1 MPSASRRDTTLKPL
15 LAIIVFF
22 LVAFALYVTRPVIV
36 PVLFAVFLTIL
47 VQPMVARLNRRL
59 PYWLSLVIVLLT
71 FTVLIGFV
79 GIALVTSIGNVGA
92 RMSEYS
98 HRIEGMLSHSSQW
111 IKVNVL
117 SRVVEF
123 ARSKKVELKQPDFGV
138 EENIKGLLGFV
149 RKGFTSVVSLL
160 AQASVVVILT
170 VFALVETKGLAD
182 RIRRVFGAERG
193 GEILDVLEPMGESIQ
208 QYLRTKTL
216 VSLVTGGVVYIA
228 CLAIGIEFA
237 FVWGTLVFLFNY
249 LPYVGPVVAVLPAI
263 AMAFLQ
269 YDSPARGI
277 VAALVLGAIQWLS
290 GSVIEPQIMGHSLKV
305 SVLFLLVSMIF
316 WGWFWGLAG
325 VVLAIPLSS
334 AVVIACSHV
343 DRLKPI
349 AALLS
354 ATPPGEEG
362 VPGNGQEE
370 ERKGGKEAETKA
382 GKKPGRKSQRKG

>member
-1 MPSASRRDTTLKPL
+1 MPSASRQDSTLKPL

-59 PYWLSLVIVLLT
+59 PYWLSLVIVLLA
-71 FTVLIGFV
+71 FTVLIAFV
-79 GIALVTSIGNVGA
+79 GVALVTSIANVGA
-92 RMSEYS
+92 EMGEYS
-98 HRIEGMLSHSSQW
+98 DKIESLLSRSARWVNANMLSP
-111 IKVNVL
+111 
-117 SRVVEF
+117 VVEF
-123 ARSKKVELKQPDFGV
+123 AKSKKVDVRQPDFGV
-138 EENIKGLLGFV
+138 EENIKGLLGFI
-149 RKGFTSVVSLL
+149 RMGFTSVISLL
-160 AQASVVVILT
+160 AT
-170 VFALVETKGLAD
+170 VFALVEARGLAD

-216 VSLVTGGVVYIA
+216 VSLVTGGVVYVA

-237 FVWGTLVFLFNY
+237 FVWGALVFLFNY

-263 AMAFLQ
+263 AMAVLQ
-269 YDSPARGI
+269 DDSPARGI
-277 VAALVLGAIQWLS
+277 VAVVVLGVVQWLS

-325 VVLAIPLSS
+325 IVLAIPLSS
-334 AVVIACSHV
+334 AVVIACSHI

-349 AALLS
+349 AALLG
-354 ATPPGEEG
+354 ATAPGEEG
-362 VPGNGQEE
+362 EPGSGQGEE
-370 ERKGGKEAETKA
+370 QKA
-382 GKKPGRKSQRKG
+382 GKKTGAKTGKKTGRKSERKG